1 MSVPNSG
8 LAIYYE
14 ADGFKV
20 AGRNVMGRHS
30 AGAAFLKAAAIGYSG
45 RELWAYTSS
54 REAAEVFADQVREI
68 DSSVK
73 ARWCPRHKLDTLEKL
88 GTLFYPGPDIAP
100 LAGLRLRE
108 GVSSFSLCGVTHTTA
123 SHRAMDSIATTLRAP
138 LMPWDAIICTSTA
151 VRETV
156 EVQRIAEQD
165 YLRWRLGPDIKLPE
179 GPQFPIIPLG
189 VHVDDFALKAGERE
203 AARSAFGIADD
214 EVVILFVGRLS
225 FHAKAHPDVMHLAL
239 ESVARSGKK
248 VTLVQCG
255 WFENDAIARGFREGA
270 KTSAPHVKTL
280 FIDGRQPAAARR
292 SWAAADIFIS
302 LADNIQET
310 FGLTPL
316 EAMATGLPVIV
327 ADWNGYKDTVREGID
342 GFRIPTLMPPPSSGD
357 SLAIRYEAGTMSYD
371 RYCGYACTLVSLH
384 LPSLVGRLQA
394 LVDDRALRLSMGQAG
409 QERARAVYDWRVV
422 FQQYQN
428 LWAELKVIRTAYSAN
443 VAGNVP
449 APSNMPGRADPFLS
463 FAHYSTGNIDASSW
477 IARSV
482 RIDQFSYQEMVS
494 NPLFAYAA
502 AILPE
507 EKLAKKI
514 IHILDK
520 PKAVRAI
527 AARLKIDEPQ
537 AIRSIA
543 VLAKMGLV
551 SVERRSP
558 SPQ

>member
-1 MSVPNSG
+1 
-8 LAIYYE
+8 
-14 ADGFKV
+14 
-20 AGRNVMGRHS
+20 MGRHS
-30 AGAAFLKAAAIGYSG
+30 AGAAFLKAAATGYSG
-45 RELWAYTSS
+45 RELWAYTSN
-54 REAAEVFADQVREI
+54 REAAEVFADQVREM
-68 DSSVK
+68 DSTVK
-73 ARWCPRHKLDTLEKL
+73 ARWCPRHKLETLEKL

-100 LAGLRLRE
+100 LAGLRLRQ

-151 VRETV
+151 VRDTV

-165 YLRWRLGPDIKLPE
+165 YLRWRLGPGIQLPD
-179 GPQFPIIPLG
+179 GPQFPVIPLG
-189 VHVDDFALKAGERE
+189 VHVEDFALKAGERE

-270 KTSAPHVKTL
+270 RAAAPHVKTL
-280 FIDGRQPAAARR
+280 FIDGRKPAAARR

-316 EAMATGLPVIV
+316 EAMASGLPLVV
-327 ADWNGYKDTVREGID
+327 ADWNGYKDTVREGVD
-342 GFRIPTLMPPPSSGD
+342 GFRIPTFMPRAGSGD
-357 SLAIRYEAGTMSYD
+357 SLATRYEAGSLSYD

-384 LPSLVGRLQA
+384 VPSLVEKLQA
-394 LVDDRALRLSMGQAG
+394 LVDDSDLRRSMGQAG
-409 QERARAVYDWRVV
+409 QERARAVYDWGVV
-422 FQQYQN
+422 FNEYES
-428 LWAELKVIRTAYSAN
+428 LWAELSAIRRAHGKR
-443 VAGNVP
+443 VAGQISP
-449 APSNMPGRADPFLS
+449 PSYMPGRADPFVS
-463 FAHYSTGNIDASSW
+463 FAHYSTGNISADSRIVRAG
-477 IARSV
+477 
-482 RIDQFSYQEMVS
+482 RIDKSRYRDIVS

-507 EKLAKKI
+507 EKLVDKVI
-514 IHILDK
+514 QLLEK
-520 PKAVRAI
+520 PKSVRAL
-527 AARLKIDEPQ
+527 AARLQIDEPQ
-537 AIRSIA
+537 LIRAIA
-543 VLAKMGLV
+543 VLAKTGFV
-551 SVERRSP
+551 SLE
-558 SPQ
+558 